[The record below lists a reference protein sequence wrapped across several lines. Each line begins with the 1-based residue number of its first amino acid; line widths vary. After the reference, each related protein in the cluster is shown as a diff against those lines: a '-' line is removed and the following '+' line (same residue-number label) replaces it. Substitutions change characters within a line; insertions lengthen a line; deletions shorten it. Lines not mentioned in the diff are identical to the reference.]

1 MSIIKVQN
9 LSFGYSRQMNIIKDI
24 NIDVNEKDFTC
35 IFGENGSGK
44 STLIRCILGLNKI
57 TKGEIIVKE
66 RMGYLPQITDIQDN
80 FPATI
85 EEIVISGTIPN
96 NVRRIWY
103 SKKDKKIAEDIMKEL
118 ELYDIR
124 KKCFSELS
132 GGQKQRVLIA
142 RAMCATDKV
151 ILLDEPANGL
161 DPKIATQ
168 IYKMLHKLNKEK
180 GLTIIMVS
188 HDIGRAL
195 EYCTRVIEM
204 SNGEIVFNDVPS
216 KYNIG
221 GTMQ

>member
-96 NVRRIWY
+96 NVGRIWY

-151 ILLDEPANGL
+151 ILLDEPVNGL